1 MQSSA
6 KYPTH
11 GINNYD
17 QRVLGFSVEAGSTMK
32 HLVSCSR
39 PHGGQTML
47 TAVQHK
53 SVIALLSPLV
63 LLLAIADTCRLL
75 VMGTQR

>member
-1 MQSSA
+1 
-6 KYPTH
+6 
-11 GINNYD
+11 
-17 QRVLGFSVEAGSTMK
+17 MK
-32 HLVSCSR
+32 LYLVSCSR

-47 TAVQHK
+47 TAVQYK